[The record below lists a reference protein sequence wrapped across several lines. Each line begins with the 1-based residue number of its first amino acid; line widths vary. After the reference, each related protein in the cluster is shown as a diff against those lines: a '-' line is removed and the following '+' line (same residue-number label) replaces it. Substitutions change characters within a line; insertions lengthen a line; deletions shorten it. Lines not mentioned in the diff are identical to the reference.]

1 MIGYDFL
8 RRKKIMSKIILVVPD
23 QHAHPDFGNDRA
35 DWLGRLILDIKPDV
49 VVNMGDAADMASLSS
64 YDKGKRSFYGK
75 SYKKDIDAHL
85 DFQDRMW
92 HPLRHAKKRLPKS
105 YVLEGNHEHRIE
117 KALDLNPELI
127 GTVDVKDF
135 EFDFFYDEIVP
146 YDGALPGMVEIEGI
160 TFAHYL
166 TSGVMVEIEGITF
179 AHYLTSGVKG
189 LPIGGEHQAHNLIA
203 KQLKSCVV
211 GHTHTTDYSVRT
223 MATGRRVQALVSGVY
238 QDYEAPWAGHQ
249 VNKLW
254 WPGLIVLHNVE
265 NGTFDPQWIGMKV
278 IKDAYHRGE

>member
-1 MIGYDFL
+1 
-8 RRKKIMSKIILVVPD
+8 MSKTILVVPD
-23 QHAHPDFGNDRA
+23 QHAHPDFPNDRA
-35 DWLGRLILDIKPDV
+35 DWLGRFILDSRPDI
-49 VVNMGDAADMASLSS
+49 VVNVGDAADMPSLSS

-75 SYKKDIDAHL
+75 SYKKDIEAHL

-92 HPLRHAKKRLPKS
+92 HPLRTAKKRLPLS

-117 KALDLNPELI
+117 KALDLNPELQ

-135 EFDFFYDEIVP
+135 EFDFFYDHIVP
-146 YDGALPGMVEIEGI
+146 YDGATPGMVEIEG
-160 TFAHYL
+160 F
-166 TSGVMVEIEGITF
+166 TF

-189 LPIGGEHQAHNLIA
+189 LPISGEHQAYNLIA

-223 MATGRRVQALVSGVY
+223 MATGQRVQAIVVGVY

-254 WPGLIVLHNVE
+254 WPGVVILHNAE
-265 NGTFDPQWIGMKV
+265 NGVADPQWISLKV
-278 IKDAYHRGE
+278 LRDVYSR

>member
-1 MIGYDFL
+1 MA
-8 RRKKIMSKIILVVPD
+8 KTILVVPD
-23 QHAHPDFGNDRA
+23 QHAHPDFNNDRA
-35 DWLGRLILDIKPDV
+35 DWLGKFILDVKPDI

-92 HPLRHAKKRLPKS
+92 APIRNAKKRLPYS
-105 YVLEGNHEHRIE
+105 VWLEGNHEHRIE
-117 KALDLNPELI
+117 KALDLNPELA
-127 GTVDVKDF
+127 GTIDVKDF
-135 EFDFFYDEIVP
+135 EIDFFYDKIVP
-146 YDGALPGMVEIEGI
+146 YDGSLPG
-160 TFAHYL
+160 
-166 TSGVMVEIEGITF
+166 MVEIEGITF

-189 LPIGGEHQAHNLIA
+189 LPIGGEHAAHNLIT

-211 GHTHTTDYSVRT
+211 AHSHTTDYAVRT
-223 MATGRRVQALVSGVY
+223 MATGRRVQAAVVGVY

-254 WPGLIVLHNVE
+254 WPGVVILHNAE
-265 NGTFDPQWIGMKV
+265 DGTFDPQWISLKV
-278 IKDAYHRGE
+278 LQSAYGK